1 MQPLETRYW
10 DWGEMVDL
18 RLIFIYQQLSNQ
30 KRQLLKDKFKGFN
43 TELEELHR
51 IQKDWSLPDPV
62 LRSRVR
68 DDNIEL
74 IIPLYTTFYQM

>member
-1 MQPLETRYW
+1 MSVCHSYSFL
-10 DWGEMVDL
+10 
-18 RLIFIYQQLSNQ
+18 QLSNQ

-51 IQKDWSLPDPV
+51 IQKDWSVPDPT

-68 DDNIEL
+68 NDNVEFIV
-74 IIPLYTTFYQM
+74 PLYTTFYETYDHKIDNKPR